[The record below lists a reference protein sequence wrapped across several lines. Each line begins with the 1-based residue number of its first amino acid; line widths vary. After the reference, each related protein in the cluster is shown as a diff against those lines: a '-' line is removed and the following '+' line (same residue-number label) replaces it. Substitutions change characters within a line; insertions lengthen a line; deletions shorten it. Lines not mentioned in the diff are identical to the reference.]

1 MVRETSQAEVV
12 LAANHIKT
20 YNPIAYA
27 ATEPAPVAL
36 DALATANCYVVAR
49 AGRYEFDA
57 TTMGNGAVTPPD
69 AAYTAGSTCGKADGI
84 EIGRASCRERV

>member
-27 ATEPAPVAL
+27 ATEPAPWRSMPRRRP
-36 DALATANCYVVAR
+36 NCYVVAR

-69 AAYTAGSTCGKADGI
+69 AGLHRGFDLREGRTESFPKRCGQ
-84 EIGRASCRERV
+84 